1 MEIGEVLVEG
11 VVIVVEGVA
20 GKLLAKVQRIC
31 ALQQGRGFVCVWFI
45 QLIQFLQCSIKV
57 PLLSV
62 WILL

>member
-11 VVIVVEGVA
+11 VAIAVEGVA

-31 ALQQGRGFVCVWFI
+31 ALQHGSDFVCVWFT

-57 PLLSV
+57 PLLCV
-62 WILL
+62 GILS